1 MNADIL
7 IVDDSA
13 ILRKVMRKAIGQ
25 LGVADER
32 ISEAGNGREALEVL
46 ADHSVDLILLDMH
59 MPEMNGHEFA
69 QAKSADPSISEIPF
83 VVVSTEANA
92 QRLMEMVEL
101 GALGVLRKPFE
112 PEDLRRMV
120 ADYLPQEAMDEVAP
134 PSETVGEPLPGL
146 AAEQLDALIANAL
159 ERTAF
164 VLTDQAES
172 ELTKGF
178 DQHAHITYTSEDEEA
193 DVFLSASE
201 GFLREFAASIL
212 GMDEDDPSLSD
223 ELMAGL
229 TELANIL
236 AGEIVVCLGGEEK
249 RFVLGI
255 PQECH
260 EESLPGSAPS
270 ASCVRE
276 SMGEGL
282 KVSVF
287 RRRVGGATA

>member
-25 LGVADER
+25 LGVEPER
-32 ISEAGNGREALEVL
+32 IHEAANGQEALDSL
-46 ADHSVDLILLDMH
+46 RAAPVDLILLDLH
-59 MPEMNGHEFA
+59 MPIMGGYEFA
-69 QAKSADPSISEIPF
+69 QAKAEDPELAPVPF

-120 ADYLPQEAMDEVAP
+120 ADYLPEDILGATTEEAAVL
-134 PSETVGEPLPGL
+134 GEQLPGL
-146 AAEQLDALIANAL
+146 LPQQLERVITSAL

-164 VLTDQAES
+164 VLTDPTDPDAPYVY
-172 ELTKGF
+172 
-178 DQHAHITYTSEDEEA
+178 DQHAHITYTSEAEEA
-193 DVFLSASE
+193 DIYLSASE
-201 GFLREFAASIL
+201 GFLREVAASML
-212 GMDEDDPSLSD
+212 GLEEDDPELASELGEALS
-223 ELMAGL
+223 
-229 TELANIL
+229 ELANIL
-236 AGEIVVCLGGEEK
+236 AGEIVVCLGGEET

-255 PQECH
+255 P
-260 EESLPGSAPS
+260 ESCEVDNVPGGMPS
-270 ASCVRE
+270 VACGVE

-282 KVSVF
+282 QVSVF
-287 RRRVGGATA
+287 RRGV

>member
-25 LGVADER
+25 LGVDPER
-32 ISEAGNGREALEVL
+32 IREAANGQEALDSLREHR
-46 ADHSVDLILLDMH
+46 ADLVLLDLH
-59 MPEMNGHEFA
+59 MPVMGGYEFA
-69 QAKSADPSISEIPF
+69 QAKAEDPALSPIPF

-120 ADYLPQEAMDEVAP
+120 ADYLPEEVMGSAEEAPAVR
-134 PSETVGEPLPGL
+134 GEMLPGL
-146 AAEQLDALIANAL
+146 ETPQLERVVAGAL
-159 ERTAF
+159 ERAAF
-164 VLTDQAES
+164 VLTDPAEPQEAFS
-172 ELTKGF
+172 Y
-178 DQHAHITYTSEDEEA
+178 DQHAHITYTSSDEEA

-201 GFLREFAASIL
+201 GFLREVAASML
-212 GMDEDDPSLSD
+212 GLEEDDPALTA
-223 ELMAGL
+223 ELGEAL

-255 PQECH
+255 PDECGVDRV
-260 EESLPGSAPS
+260 PADA
-270 ASCVRE
+270 ASVSCGVE

-282 KVSVF
+282 QVSVF
-287 RRRVGGATA
+287 RRSV

>member
-1 MNADIL
+1 MNANIL

-25 LGVADER
+25 LGVQAER
-32 ISEAGNGREALEVL
+32 IFEAGDGQQALDLL
-46 ADHSVDLILLDMH
+46 AEQPIDLILLDMH
-59 MPEMNGHEFA
+59 MPVMNGHEFA
-69 QAKSADPSISEIPF
+69 QIKAKDTALSAVPF

-92 QRLMEMVEL
+92 MRLMEMVEL

-120 ADYLPQEAMDEVAP
+120 ADYLPDETLAASSAQTEIVA
-134 PSETVGEPLPGL
+134 EKLPGL
-146 AAEQLDALIANAL
+146 ECEQLDALIANAL

-164 VLTDQAES
+164 VLTDHADS
-172 ELTKGF
+172 TLPSNYN
-178 DQHAHITYTSEDEEA
+178 QHAHITYVSDEEEA
-193 DVFLSASE
+193 DIFLSASE
-201 GFLREFAASIL
+201 GFLREFAASML
-212 GMDEDDPSLSD
+212 GMDEDDPEVAH
-223 ELMAGL
+223 ELVAGL

-255 PQECH
+255 PQSCAP
-260 EESLPGSAPS
+260 ESVPASSPS
-270 ASCVRE
+270 VSCARA

-282 KVSVF
+282 EVNVF
-287 RRRVGGATA
+287 RRRVGKPA